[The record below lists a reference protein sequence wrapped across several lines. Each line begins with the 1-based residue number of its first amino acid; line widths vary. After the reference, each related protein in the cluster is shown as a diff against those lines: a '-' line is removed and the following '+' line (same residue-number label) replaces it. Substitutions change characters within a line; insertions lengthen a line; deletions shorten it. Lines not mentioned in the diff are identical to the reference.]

1 MLVKP
6 TVTDL
11 LEKAENRYILVNI
24 VSKRARQLVNGDQKL
39 VNNDEYSKITQACFE
54 VEEDK
59 VYIKEND

>member
-11 LEKAENRYILVNI
+11 LDKADNRYILVNI
-24 VSKRARQLVNGDQKL
+24 VSKRARQLVNGDQNL
-39 VNNDEYSKITQACFE
+39 VKSNEYSKITQACFE

-59 VYIKEND
+59 VFIKENN